1 MSTIYMCTN
10 QREDPLFEEIFEEVS
25 WELCMEAASM
35 AVTDIS
41 MSVYSD
47 VDKPELTK
55 RAKTVE
61 EAVELLMLTENGE
74 IRISGFWKA
83 GGKRGDIELVYVKL
97 LSPSATTTF
106 IVRYINESIRLKIA
120 KELMRIKNPDVELLD
135 GPPGNIDP
143 A

>member
-1 MSTIYMCTN
+1 MCTN
-10 QREDPLFEEIFEEVS
+10 QREDPSFEEIFEEVS

-35 AVTDIS
+35 AVTDLT

-74 IRISGFWKA
+74 IRISGFWKPFFT
-83 GGKRGDIELVYVKL
+83 RV
-97 LSPSATTTF
+97 PC
-106 IVRYINESIRLKIA
+106 R
-120 KELMRIKNPDVELLD
+120 
-135 GPPGNIDP
+135 
-143 A
+143 

>member
-1 MSTIYMCTN
+1 MSLTFMCTN
-10 QREDPLFEEIFEEVS
+10 QNEDPSFEEIFEEVS

-35 AVTDIS
+35 AVTDLS

-61 EAVELLMLTENGE
+61 EAVELLMRTENGG

-135 GPPGNIDP
+135 GPPGNQDQ
-143 A
+143 